1 MYIFEYMTRNP
12 MTISPDA
19 LLPEAKALMLEYK
32 FRHLPVVDDE
42 GLLVGIVTDR
52 DLRSA
57 YPSTVA
63 TGEQLA
69 VSHEQ
74 VQRTKISEIMVTEC
88 VHISPNDTLDD
99 TLLVFDKIRVGALP
113 VIDKDRK
120 VLGMFSIR
128 DLTGA
133 YKKLFGMSE
142 KGSILVAI
150 EDEGRINCMSSI
162 VLLLEEQGVPFTRL
176 IRIPAIDDQGG
187 RIYLRINTFKIAKV
201 HKLLQEAGFTL
212 IKPDQL

>member
-12 MTISPDA
+12 KTISPDT
-19 LLPEAKALMLEYK
+19 LLPEAKALMMEFK
-32 FRHLPVVDDE
+32 FRHLPVVDGD
-42 GLLVGIVTDR
+42 GLLIGIVTDR

-63 TGEQLA
+63 KGEQLT
-69 VSHEQ
+69 VSHDQ
-74 VQRTKISEIMVTEC
+74 VQRTKISEIMITEC

-176 IRIPAIDDQGG
+176 IRIPATEDEGG

-212 IKPDQL
+212 IKPDKL

>member
-1 MYIFEYMTRNP
+1 MYIFEYMTQNP
-12 MTISPDA
+12 KTISPDT
-19 LLPEAKALMLEYK
+19 LLPEAKALMTEFK
-32 FRHLPVVDDE
+32 FRHLPVVDGK
-42 GLLVGIVTDR
+42 GLLIGIVTDR

-63 TGEQLA
+63 KGKELTL
-69 VSHEQ
+69 SHDQ
-74 VQRTKISEIMVTEC
+74 VQNTKISEIMITEC
-88 VHISPNDTLDD
+88 VYISPNDTLDD

-150 EDEGRINCMSSI
+150 KDEGRINCMSSI

-176 IRIPAIDDQGG
+176 IRIPACGDEGG

-212 IKPDQL
+212 IKPDQF